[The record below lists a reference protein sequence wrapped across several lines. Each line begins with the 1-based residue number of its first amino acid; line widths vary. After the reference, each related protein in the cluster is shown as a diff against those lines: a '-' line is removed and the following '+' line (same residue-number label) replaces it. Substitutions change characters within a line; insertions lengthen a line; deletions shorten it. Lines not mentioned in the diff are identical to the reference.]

1 MKASVLHHSAFLMV
15 QLSHLFITTRKLIA
29 FTIWA
34 CVDQVMSLLSLG
46 YYYCLAKKERKKER
60 KKELSYKAMKD
71 PEES

>member
-1 MKASVLHHSAFLMV
+1 MKASVLHHLAFLMV

-29 FTIWA
+29 LTIWA

-46 YYYCLAKKERKKER
+46 YYYCLAKKKKKER

>member
-29 FTIWA
+29 LTIWV